1 MDKYEYKLKL
11 DQLKNLVSEGDYA
24 TAGEIVDSINWKKVR
39 NSATLCMVGDVY
51 SQLGRYDESKEIYLM
66 AYDHAPI
73 GRNIVYKLTETAI
86 KAGSLE
92 EAEEYYNEF
101 VEIAG
106 NDTQKFMLRY
116 KLSTLKNEPI
126 QNRISILEE
135 LKEREY
141 SEEWAYE
148 LARLYQDAGMI
159 RECVD
164 VCDELDL
171 WFGEG
176 EYVEKAL
183 ELKLNYEPLT
193 KIQEE
198 KFRQF
203 RMRQEQQATA
213 QPVQTISQPD
223 FQTEMAE
230 APVSEMTIADEVKA
244 MMQQAAPEETAT
256 AQETERFANDTKKF
270 DTMNLQAEL
279 QKSLSQIMNAT
290 EKEEV
295 EETMGSIRK
304 MVEDIPQL
312 KMESPEPTVPKL
324 NEEILNEKIDESLAS
339 DFQEFLEEVKET
351 PAEAAVEEVLA
362 DPEHEDLIEKQI
374 TGQLNIEDVLAEWE
388 KTKRAAEAAMAVAE
402 QKKLE
407 VAKRKAMQDAQ
418 ELLTKWESLSPELAD
433 GTTPKEL
440 MEQEILAG
448 GTDEPAAEAMAEVQN
463 AEPAVEAAKPQSTD
477 ALIDA
482 VEPQA
487 TVAATEEVQA
497 EDISVEAIAAA
508 MEAQMPV
515 LEAEMT
521 AAAEEVVEA
530 VGESFPL
537 VASEAEGAQTE
548 DALAETLSTEASVEA
563 EEETSEEAFDEG
575 DALYQDVLDDA
586 HKILLEEIEKIAK
599 ATAGIDEILRGPE
612 KEESAVAV
620 AEALTEALGA
630 SEETSAAAVEDA
642 NLVMPDISA
651 FMEQE
656 VQAPKTPSL
665 SPETDA
671 LFAEVKN
678 AMPEEVPLPA
688 DLLNETQATEPQP
701 TVTQVDEIVLTKEQK
716 ALFPYFL
723 PVPGMEAQI
732 CQVLKECLN
741 RTKTIT
747 SLTGN
752 IIIQGPDGSGKTVLA
767 ASLIKALQML
777 TPAAEGR
784 TGKISATALNKK
796 DFGTL
801 IPKLQGGYLI
811 IEKAGNLLPETMERI
826 SRAMEG
832 NTQGLVIIMEDSKSR
847 MRAML
852 EQNRGFAN
860 KFTSQITIPVFTI
873 DELVDFGKSYAHEM
887 ECTIDEMGVLALY
900 NRISNIQKHDRATT
914 LTEVR
919 EIVDQAIE
927 SAESSGGLKK
937 TFGSLF
943 TKRYNDNDFLIL
955 REKDFE
961 V

>member
-86 KAGSLE
+86 KSGSLE

-148 LARLYQDAGMI
+148 LARLYQEAGMI

-193 KIQEE
+193 KTQEE

-213 QPVQTISQPD
+213 QPVQTMSQPD
-223 FQTEMAE
+223 FQTEVAE
-230 APVSEMTIADEVKA
+230 TPVSEMTIADEVKA
-244 MMQQAAPEETAT
+244 MMQQAAPAEAV
-256 AQETERFANDTKKF
+256 QETERFANDTKKF

-418 ELLTKWESLSPELAD
+418 ELLTKWESLSPELVD

-448 GTDEPAAEAMAEVQN
+448 GTEEPAAEAAEPQNAEPAAEAAEAQN
-463 AEPAVEAAKPQSTD
+463 AEPAVEAA
-477 ALIDA
+477 
-482 VEPQA
+482 VETQA
-487 TVAATEEVQA
+487 AVAATEEVQAPQA

-515 LEAEMT
+515 LEAEMA
-521 AAAEEVVEA
+521 AAAEEVA
-530 VGESFPL
+530 
-537 VASEAEGAQTE
+537 
-548 DALAETLSTEASVEA
+548 EASVEA
-563 EEETSEEAFDEG
+563 AEETSEEAFDEE

-612 KEESAVAV
+612 KEESAAAV
-620 AEALTEALGA
+620 EEALTEALGA
-630 SEETSAAAVEDA
+630 SEESSAAADEDA

-651 FMEQE
+651 FVEQE
-656 VQAPKTPSL
+656 DAEAQAPKTPSL

-688 DLLNETQATEPQP
+688 DLLNETQAAEPQPTVTQP

-811 IEKAGNLLPETMERI
+811 IEKAGNLLPETVERI